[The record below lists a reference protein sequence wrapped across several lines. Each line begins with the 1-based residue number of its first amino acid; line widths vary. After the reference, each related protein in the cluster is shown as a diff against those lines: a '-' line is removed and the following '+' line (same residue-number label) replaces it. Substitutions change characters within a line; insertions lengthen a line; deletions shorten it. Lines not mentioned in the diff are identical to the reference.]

1 MKKIPGLILL
11 FLPLVLLVSCSG
23 SGLKG
28 KYVNVWSYHQGKD
41 AQSVYNF
48 KRNGVVVQELMI
60 KPNEKLN
67 FKGVNDSIEGKWEM
81 EGSNII
87 ITLPE
92 GSYEMELIEK
102 GDNYIILSMPSK
114 DGTIYKRKFVKS

>member
-1 MKKIPGLILL
+1 MKRRLGLILL
-11 FLPLVLLVSCSG
+11 LLPLVLLASCGG

-28 KYVNVWSYHQGKD
+28 KYVNVWSYHQEND

-48 KRNGVVVQELMI
+48 KRNGVVIQELII
-60 KPNEKLN
+60 KPFEKLN

-81 EGSNII
+81 EDNNII

-102 GDNYIILSMPSK
+102 GKDYIILSMPSK
-114 DGTIYKRKFVKS
+114 DGTILKRKFIKS